1 MRSIIDMK
9 LLKDFSYSP
18 LTTKKGASSGVR
30 FLNEHAIVLNLIKG
44 MDIRKQYNTIKLRFD
59 RMDVYKYANIL
70 CSYFTAVSKRCI
82 KEEVDD
88 SILDALICGLL
99 VSFEKFHAENDY

>member
-1 MRSIIDMK
+1 
-9 LLKDFSYSP
+9 
-18 LTTKKGASSGVR
+18 
-30 FLNEHAIVLNLIKG
+30 
-44 MDIRKQYNTIKLRFD
+44 
-59 RMDVYKYANIL
+59 MDVYKYANIL

-99 VSFEKFHAENDY
+99 VSFEKFHAENDYWHSKVCQIHDIFPTL